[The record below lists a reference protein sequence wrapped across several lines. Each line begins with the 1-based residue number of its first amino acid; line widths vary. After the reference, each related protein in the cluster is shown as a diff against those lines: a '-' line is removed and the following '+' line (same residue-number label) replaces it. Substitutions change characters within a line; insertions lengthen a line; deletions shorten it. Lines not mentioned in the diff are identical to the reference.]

1 VSTLQQDLRFAV
13 RTLTKS
19 PGFTAIAI
27 ATLALGIGANAA
39 VFSAVH
45 ALLLKPLPFPEP
57 GRLVS
62 GLAMREGF
70 DPFGTSL
77 LEYEAYRD
85 GSASLSESG
94 LGAQRDFTLL
104 ERTGP
109 ERLTGAAVMA
119 DYLDVLGV
127 QPLLG
132 RRFSADEDKPGGPS
146 VALLS
151 YELWQSHFGGDS
163 GCVGRLINLEGRN
176 HTIVGVLPRSF
187 DMPFRAKVWVPL
199 QVVPAAMPLRDRTT
213 HSYDMVARLKPGIGL
228 AQADAEL
235 RGIAR
240 RLEGQYPDIRRG
252 WSYRLFP
259 LRQQLLGDLEGR
271 TRRSLVALD
280 LAVGFL
286 LLVCCANI
294 ASLLLVR
301 GLARDGEMAIRISLG
316 AGRARLLRQLLTES
330 LVLAL
335 AGGAAGLLLAFWT
348 LPLMKR
354 LNPVDPGSLGLL
366 LTDYRIDGPTLAFS
380 LAATLATGV
389 LFGLLP
395 AARSLRRTDLS
406 TSIRQREQK
415 SGAAHGG
422 KRVLSLLVVGE
433 IAVAAALLAC
443 GGLMVKSFWSLQR
456 VDLGFQTEKRLTMR
470 LPLSARSYPS
480 RAAKVAFAERLLPRI
495 AALPGVAAAGVSTNL
510 PLDELSLDSV
520 FEVEGHPRTNPADV
534 PITAHRLVSPGYL
547 EALGVTLV
555 RGRLIADTDRP
566 DSVPVAVVSEELVRQ
581 AWPGEDPIGKRV
593 RRILPGRA
601 ISPWL
606 TVVGVV
612 RDVKEDRFNFRITR
626 PVWYLPDAQQDD
638 PLPADLPM
646 SVVVK
651 TTGDP
656 AALAAAVRTTIHGLD
671 PAVPVSEVATMAEHL
686 ADLLATERFGAVLM
700 GVLAA
705 LGLALAAI
713 GLYGTLTL
721 LVRQRTGEIGLRMA
735 LGARPGDI
743 LRLVLGRGAALSAAG
758 LAAGLLGGRALAQV
772 LAGSF
777 YGVGPSDPAT
787 FATVGFILASCGLAA
802 CFFPARRASRVDPMT
817 ALRGE

>member
-1 VSTLQQDLRFAV
+1 MSTLTQDLRIAI
-13 RTLTKS
+13 RTLVKS
-19 PGFTAIAI
+19 PGFTAISI
-27 ATLALGIGANAA
+27 ATLALGIGANTA

-57 GRLVS
+57 DRLVS

-77 LEYEAYRD
+77 LEYAAYKE
-85 GSASLSESG
+85 GSAALAGIG
-94 LGAQRDFTLL
+94 LGAGRDFSLL
-104 ERTGP
+104 ERSGP
-109 ERLTGAAVMA
+109 ERLSGAAVMA
-119 DYLDVLGV
+119 EYLDVLQV
-127 QPLLG
+127 RPILG
-132 RRFSADEDKPGGPS
+132 RRFSAEEDRPGGPA

-151 YELWQSHFGGDS
+151 YELWQARFGGDPA
-163 GCVGRLINLEGRN
+163 CVGRSINLQGEN
-176 HTIVGVLPRSF
+176 HTIVGVLPRGF
-187 DMPFRAKVWVPL
+187 DVPYRAKVWVPL
-199 QVVPAAMPLRDRTT
+199 QIEPSGLPLLARSA
-213 HSYDMVARLKPGIGL
+213 HSYDMVARLKPGASL
-228 AQADAEL
+228 PQADAEL
-235 RGIAR
+235 EGIAR
-240 RLEGQYPDIRRG
+240 RLEGQYPEIRRG

-271 TRRSLVALD
+271 TRRSILALN

-286 LLVCCANI
+286 LLVCCANT

-316 AGRARLLRQLLTES
+316 AGRVRLLRQLLTES

-335 AGGAAGLLLAFWT
+335 AGGAAGLLLAFWA
-348 LPLMKR
+348 LPLLTR
-354 LNPVDPGSLGLL
+354 LNPVEASSLRLL
-366 LTDYRIDGPTLAFS
+366 LTDYRIDGATLAFS
-380 LAATLATGV
+380 FAATLATGV
-389 LFGLLP
+389 LFGLIP
-395 AARSLRRTDLS
+395 AVRSLRGTDLS
-406 TSIRQREQK
+406 TSIRRRDQRLG
-415 SGAAHGG
+415 GAPGG
-422 KRVLSLLVVGE
+422 KHVLSLLVVGE

-443 GGLMVKSFWSLQR
+443 GGLMLQSFRSLQQ
-456 VDLGFQTEKRLTMR
+456 VDLGFEPEKRLTMR
-470 LPLSARSYPS
+470 LPLSSRDYPS
-480 RAAKVAFAERLLPRI
+480 KAAKVAFAERLLSRLQ
-495 AALPGVAAAGVSTNL
+495 AVPGVAAAGVSTNL
-510 PLDELSLDSV
+510 PLDQLSLDSV

-547 EALGVTLV
+547 EALGVKLL
-555 RGRLIADTDRP
+555 RGRLIDSTDRAG
-566 DSVPVAVVSEELVRQ
+566 SIPVAVVSEELVRQ
-581 AWPGEDPIGKRV
+581 AWPGENPIGKRV

-612 RDVKEDRFNFRITR
+612 RDVKEDRFNFRIAR

-646 SVVVK
+646 SLVVRA
-651 TTGDP
+651 TGDP
-656 AALAAAVRTTIHGLD
+656 AALATALRQTIRGLD
-671 PAVPVSEVATMAEHL
+671 PRVPVSDVATMTEHL
-686 ADLLATERFGAVLM
+686 ADLLVTERFGAVLM
-700 GVLAA
+700 GILAA
-705 LGLALAAI
+705 LGLTLAAL

-721 LVRQRTGEIGLRMA
+721 SVRQRTGEIGLRMA

-743 LRLVLGRGAALSAAG
+743 LTHFLGGGAALSAAG

-772 LAGSF
+772 LAGSL

-787 FATVGFILASCGLAA
+787 FATVGFILTSAGLAA